1 MKVESLVAFS
11 LLILCVNLCTSS
23 SYLPRTKRVK
33 GVKRTKRIGTSEEE
47 KTLLDGGLDDVKIDL
62 LKLMKSES
70 STKFVKQLIDKL
82 IKRIDE
88 KQPNGKSTTTTAT
101 TTKEAI
107 SLTKT
112 INPTPK
118 IKATGKTETFKTS
131 PALTKQN
138 TATAVV
144 LKKLIKKSVLV
155 TDSASSFKD
164 LSNRSSRVSTRTG
177 NNNIKREPLS
187 IIPELIKHP
196 PEKIDKASK
205 PASNDIN
212 NFHTSLYGFCR
223 AQKLRQTFTAKG
235 CENVTIETV
244 VCGGVCQDALQ
255 TFYDIGG
262 IESAFETCKY
272 CGPLEYEEKLIF
284 MQCYKG
290 VEKRRR
296 WELTV
301 RKMYV
306 PKTCGCIKESCHK
319 LNKVTAEGIQRFAQ
333 HRRHLK

>member
-1 MKVESLVAFS
+1 MNIFKKMKVQLLLVC
-11 LLILCVNLCTSS
+11 LLPMVCVNLCTP

-47 KTLLDGGLDDVKIDL
+47 KALLDRGLDGVNIDL
-62 LKLMKSES
+62 LKLMKSED
-70 STKFVKQLIDKL
+70 STRFVKQLIDKL

-88 KQPNGKSTTTTAT
+88 KPPNGDTTKATSTKTSIATRAIKTTTTSKSSDT
-101 TTKEAI
+101 FTKV
-107 SLTKT
+107 K
-112 INPTPK
+112 P
-118 IKATGKTETFKTS
+118 
-131 PALTKQN
+131 
-138 TATAVV
+138 TAVIS
-144 LKKLIKKSVLV
+144 KKLIKKNVLG
-155 TDSASSFKD
+155 TNSDSPVKD
-164 LSNRSSRVSTRTG
+164 RSNRSSRVSTRSG
-177 NNNIKREPLS
+177 NSKREPLS
-187 IIPELIKHP
+187 MIPELIKHP
-196 PEKIDKASK
+196 PEKIEKLSR
-205 PASNDIN
+205 PATNDIS

-262 IESAFETCKY
+262 VESAFETCKY

-319 LNKVTAEGIQRFAQ
+319 LNKVTAEGIQRFAKQ
-333 HRRHLK
+333 KQMK